1 VAADDVVFVLGRE
14 RVPLSRQDAKD
25 FNEWIRWDNAQG
37 ARPLQRPL
45 KDAIKNRGGVVLV
58 PTNDVRIVLLEVLD
72 RMAEGGQI
80 QTGLSRLHEA
90 ARLPI
95 TGD

>member
-1 VAADDVVFVLGRE
+1 VAADDVIFVLGRE
-14 RVPLSRQDAKD
+14 RVPLRRQDAKD
-25 FNEWIRWDNAQG
+25 FNEWIRWDNAPG

-45 KDAIKNRGGVVLV
+45 TDAIKTRGGEVLV
-58 PTNDVRIVLLEVLD
+58 PTNDVRIVLLKILD
-72 RMAEGGQI
+72 RMADGGQI
-80 QTGLSRLHEA
+80 QTGLSGLHQV